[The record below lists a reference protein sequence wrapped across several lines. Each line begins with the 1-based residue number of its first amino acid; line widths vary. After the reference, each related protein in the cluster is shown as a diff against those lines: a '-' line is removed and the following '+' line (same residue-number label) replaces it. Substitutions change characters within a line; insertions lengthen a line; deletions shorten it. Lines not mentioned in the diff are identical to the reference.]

1 MNRKPSEKDSEE
13 SSKSQNSVGNSG
25 GNNPNLPNN
34 SYTANNVNPTNMYAP
49 PPTPGYMIPPGY
61 NPYYPW

>member
-1 MNRKPSEKDSEE
+1 MNRKTSEKDNEE
-13 SSKSQNSVGNSG
+13 SSKSPNYVGKNG

-34 SYTANNVNPTNMYAP
+34 PYTANNVNPTNMYAP
-49 PPTPGYMIPPGY
+49 PPPGYMIPPGY